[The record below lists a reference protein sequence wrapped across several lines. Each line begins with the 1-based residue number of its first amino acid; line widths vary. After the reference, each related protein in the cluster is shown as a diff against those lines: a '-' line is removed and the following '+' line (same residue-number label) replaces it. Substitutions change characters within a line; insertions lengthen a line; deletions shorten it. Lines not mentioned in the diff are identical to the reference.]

1 MTKRELKASSV
12 DRLVDRFVENSV
24 AQDEALLY
32 DDVRTANRL
41 INEMRRIEDELHRRE
56 GDQRRALVALYHHGN
71 MQVRLNAAKAMLDL
85 VPSAA
90 REALQAIR
98 ESKAPQAL
106 DAGMCLWNLDRGVFK
121 PT

>member
-1 MTKRELKASSV
+1 MTEREVKASSV
-12 DRLVDRFVENSV
+12 DRLVDRFVENSM
-24 AQDEALLY
+24 AQDKALLY
-32 DDVRTANRL
+32 DDIRKANRL
-41 INEMRRIEDELHRRE
+41 INEMKRIEDELNRRK

-71 MQVRLNAAKAMLDL
+71 MQVRLNAAKATLGL

-98 ESKAPQAL
+98 ESKTPQAL
-106 DAGMCLWNLDRGVFK
+106 EAGMCLWNLDRGVFK